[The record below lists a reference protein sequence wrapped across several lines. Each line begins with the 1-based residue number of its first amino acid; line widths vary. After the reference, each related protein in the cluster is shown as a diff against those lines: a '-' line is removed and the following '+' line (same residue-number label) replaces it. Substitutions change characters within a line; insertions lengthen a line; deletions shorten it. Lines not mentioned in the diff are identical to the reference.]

1 MSRRSKPAKRI
12 PLADP
17 VYNSIDISKFIN
29 RIMRRG
35 KKSLAEKIFYATLTK
50 IEERTNEKS
59 LEIFQKAMT
68 NATPLLEVKARR
80 IGGSTY
86 QVPIEVKADRG
97 FALASTWLIEAAK
110 KVGLSKKTL
119 DEYFNQIREGKKYNF
134 DFNKH
139 KKDKVNVLRGY
150 VKKMNDPKNK
160 KLLTKS
166 N

>member
-17 VYNSIDISKFIN
+17 VYNSVDISKFIN

-35 KKSLAEKIFYATLTK
+35 KKSLAEKIFYATLTRL
-50 IEERTNEKS
+50 EERTGEKP

-97 FALASTWLIEAAK
+97 FAL
-110 KVGLSKKTL
+110 
-119 DEYFNQIREGKKYNF
+119 
-134 DFNKH
+134 
-139 KKDKVNVLRGY
+139 
-150 VKKMNDPKNK
+150 
-160 KLLTKS
+160 
-166 N
+166 